1 MRAGFYPHLAMTGIR
16 KNKNFYIPYI
26 LTCAGMVMMNYI
38 VNFLATTPTIDN
50 MIGGDTVKGMLGFG
64 RYVIALFAVI
74 FLFYTNSFLMRRR
87 KKEFGLYN
95 ILGMGKKNIGCLLF
109 CETVIIAV
117 ISLTGGLAGGMLFSK
132 LSELGLVKLLGYDAA
147 YDIFISLQAIGRT
160 AVLFCVIFV
169 LLLFNALRQIHM
181 ADPVTLFYSDNV
193 GEKPPKANWILGL
206 GGLVLLGGAYYMA
219 VTIKQ
224 PLSALLMFFVAV
236 AMVIVATYL
245 LFICGSVLFCRILQK
260 NKGYYYKANH
270 FISVSSMV
278 YRMKRNGA
286 GLASICILATMVL
299 VMITGSACLYFG
311 AEDSLHSRYPYDI
324 NINTSWH
331 DLTSMTDENRQLLL
345 DEADRLV
352 AESGVKTSD
361 STDYN
366 MAQISGLI
374 EEGGVLQP
382 DVNEA
387 TGIPTSIYERL
398 RQVYFVSVDDY
409 NKITGENVNLGPDQ
423 AMVYTVRCDYD
434 YDVFTPYEGK
444 TYEIV
449 SRLEDFQWNGQ
460 MAMDAIPSVVFI
472 VSDISDSIE
481 PYADMESNG
490 MALVYLDW
498 YHGINID
505 GTPQQEESLS
515 KEIDQVFSQFP
526 ASGTAGVSSASC
538 ESLEV
543 NRSGFYGTF
552 GGLFF
557 LGIILSIVFIFAT
570 TLIIYYKQ
578 ISEGYEDRGRFDIM
592 QKVGMTK
599 RDIRKSVNSQ
609 VITVFFLPLVV
620 AVMHLAFAF
629 PMIRNL
635 LLLFN
640 LNNLTLLM
648 ATAGI
653 SVVIFAVFYVLV
665 YKITSNAY
673 YNIVSG
679 SKKRGRVE

>member
-1 MRAGFYPHLAMTGIR
+1 MKMNLYPKLAWHGIS
-16 KNKNFYIPYI
+16 KNKKTYVPFLLTSIGLVMMFYIVSY
-26 LTCAGMVMMNYI
+26 LTYNKSVKQMR
-38 VNFLATTPTIDN
+38 
-50 MIGGDTVKGMLGFG
+50 GGDDMQMILSWGVPVVAFF
-64 RYVIALFAVI
+64 VVI
-74 FLFYTNSFLMRRR
+74 FLFYMNSFLMRRR
-87 KKEFGLYN
+87 KTEFGLYN
-95 ILGMGKKNIGCLLF
+95 ILGMGKSNIARILLWQNF
-109 CETVIIAV
+109 MLLVVSAA
-117 ISLTGGLAGGMLFSK
+117 GGLGMGILLSK
-132 LSELGLVKLLGYDAA
+132 LAELCAA
-147 YDIFISLQAIGRT
+147 KMLSNQASLAFVIEPS
-160 AVLFCVIFV
+160 AVRNTLFLTVLSFV
-169 LLLFNALRQIHM
+169 LILLYSLGQIHV
-181 ADPVTLFYSDNV
+181 AKPIELLHGEKT
-193 GEKPPKANWILGL
+193 GEKPPKARWILALIGV
-206 GGLVLLGGAYYMA
+206 VLLGTAYYLA
-219 VTIKQ
+219 VTTREPVQ
-224 PLSALLMFFVAV
+224 ALLVLFVAIV
-236 AMVIVATYL
+236 LVIVGSYL

-324 NINTSWH
+324 NISTSWH

-352 AESGVKTSD
+352 AESGIKTSD

-498 YHGINID
+498 YYGINID
-505 GTPQQEESLS
+505 STPQQEESLS

-570 TLIIYYKQ
+570 TLIIYCKQ